1 MDPEA
6 VRREIDLRLEK
17 YLPDL
22 AQLLEQVDAK
32 LADQRRDIAGL
43 LSCVDDLHA
52 KITDLA
58 ARLADVEK
66 GHD

>member
-32 LADQRRDIAGL
+32 LAEQRRDIAGL

-52 KITDLA
+52 KITELE
-58 ARLADVEK
+58 RRE
-66 GHD
+66 